1 MDEPEYFIINPLQ
14 IELNLFEQKK
24 LSYID
29 KKFNEK
35 MEQLKRISLETKRIK
50 SMIKKINHRI
60 IFSNFN

>member
-1 MDEPEYFIINPLQ
+1 MDEPKYFIINPLQ

-60 IFSNFN
+60 IFNNFN

>member
-1 MDEPEYFIINPLQ
+1 MNEPEYFIINPLQ

-60 IFSNFN
+60 IFNNFN

>member
-1 MDEPEYFIINPLQ
+1 MNEPEYFIINPIQ

-35 MEQLKRISLETKRIK
+35 MEQLKRISFETKRIK

-60 IFSNFN
+60 IFNNFN

>member
-35 MEQLKRISLETKRIK
+35 MEQLKKISLETKRIK

-60 IFSNFN
+60 IFNNFN